1 MHSFLVMS
9 MSVSN
14 MVYFNVRRKWIVLNV
29 FTSVVLMSVA
39 LSIQVDA
46 VLREI
51 LLRQVFNLP
60 FMMGMS
66 SIVVMLV
73 VVDQMVKRLRETW
86 FVEKTVRAF
95 MGFVERQLV
104 DAESGEVLKSS
115 SLKLLE
121 MEYTS
126 KISKKFFTEVG
137 KLFKDVVVDQFIRS
151 RKECML

>member
-1 MHSFLVMS
+1 